1 MTAYS
6 VVVPVYNSQDTLEE
20 LYSQLQS
27 FFSEAAQ
34 TFEVVFVD
42 DCSTDNSWGVIEK
55 LQGEH
60 KGITGVKLSKNSGQ
74 HHATS
79 CGILHTRGQQIIT
92 IDDDLQ
98 IKPAEIKKLIL
109 RQAETGADVV
119 YGIYPQKKHSFV
131 RNWGSRLFEAI
142 FKKYA
147 QTISKGSSFKL
158 IKEGIAR
165 KVAAHHIK
173 HLYIDEIINWYTHR
187 ITTVEVEHHPRQYG
201 RSGYTLFG
209 LVFMSLNYIVN
220 YTILPLR
227 LMTYLGFFSSLI
239 SFVIGLYFIYRKIFF
254 GAELGFTALITAIFF
269 STGILLFCF
278 GIIGEYIRRLFD
290 VTYNKPTYNIEK
302 VLASSD

>member
-1 MTAYS
+1 MTYS
-6 VVVPVYNSQDTLEE
+6 VVVPVYNSQDTLVE
-20 LYSQLQS
+20 LYGQLLS
-27 FFSEAAQ
+27 FFTAASQ
-34 TFEVVFVD
+34 RFEVVFVD
-42 DCSTDNSWGVIEK
+42 DCSTDNSWHVIETLK
-55 LQGEH
+55 KEYE
-60 KGITGVKLSKNSGQ
+60 GITAIKLSKNSGQ

-79 CGILHTRGQQIIT
+79 CGILHTEGAFIIT

-98 IKPAEIKKLIL
+98 IKPAEIEKLIIK
-109 RQAETGADVV
+109 QTETGADVV
-119 YGIYPQKKHSFV
+119 YGIYPQKKHSLI

-158 IKEGIAR
+158 IKSGIAL
-165 KVAAHHIK
+165 KVAAHNIK

-187 ITTVEVEHHPRQYG
+187 IATTEVEHHPRHFG
-201 RSGYTLFG
+201 KSGYTLFG
-209 LVFMSLNYIVN
+209 LIFMSLNYIVN

-239 SFVIGLYFIYRKIFF
+239 SFIIGLYFIYRKVFF

-302 VLASSD
+302 VLK